1 MRERRRGA
9 FAHRIFAAVLL
20 LLLAA
25 CKPEATPF
33 PVDLPTRTPAG
44 TTAPTAGTPA
54 PPGTIRY
61 GIIGDE
67 RTAGADLAAL
77 RTSGQVEFISPPL
90 NPADL
95 GTRFDVIA
103 GYGDLPGGSRS
114 PVMTHAA
121 LLIRPLPPLDNP
133 KMADI
138 LRQAIDPNAITSTL
152 NIPGATAEPGQ
163 TVSASAL
170 RNELANGGWPD
181 GFDLALADTGIPGA
195 AALTSQL
202 GSIGIML
209 HPQPVPAADVL
220 AAGIPLALIGWHT
233 PEEQA
238 ALAKAGTLVD
248 LYQLPIS
255 YLAID
260 GLKITFTLDGWPLA
274 AH

>member
-1 MRERRRGA
+1 MRERRSGTFAPSA
-9 FAHRIFAAVLL
+9 FAAALVFLC
-20 LLLAA
+20 LLAA

-44 TTAPTAGTPA
+44 TSAPPAGAPA

-95 GTRFDVIA
+95 GTRFDVMA

-133 KMADI
+133 KVADI
-138 LRQAIDPNAITSTL
+138 LRRAIDPSAISAAL
-152 NIPGATAEPGQ
+152 NLPGATAVPGQ
-163 TVSASAL
+163 SVSAL
-170 RNELANGGWPD
+170 RGELANEGWPD

-195 AALTSQL
+195 AALAGQL
-202 GSIGIML
+202 SVLGITL
-209 HPQPVPAADVL
+209 HPQPTTDAL
-220 AAGIPLALIGWHT
+220 TAGIPLALVGWHT

-238 ALAKAGTLVD
+238 ALAKTGSLVD

-255 YLAID
+255 YLAAD
-260 GLKITFTLDGWPLA
+260 GLKITFTPGGWPLA
-274 AH
+274 AR

>member
-1 MRERRRGA
+1 MREHRRGTV
-9 FAHRIFAAVLL
+9 AHGILAAVLL

-44 TTAPTAGTPA
+44 TSAPPDATPA

-67 RTAGADLAAL
+67 RTVGTDLAAL
-77 RTSGQVEFISPPL
+77 RASAQVEFINPPL
-90 NPADL
+90 NPTDL

-114 PVMTHAA
+114 PVVTHAA

-133 KMADI
+133 KVADI
-138 LRQAIDPNAITSTL
+138 LRRAIDPNAVSAAL
-152 NIPGATAEPGQ
+152 NISGATAEPGQ
-163 TVSASAL
+163 AVSASAL
-170 RNELANGGWPD
+170 RGELANAGWPD

-195 AALTSQL
+195 AALAGQL
-202 GSIGIML
+202 SGIGISI
-209 HPQPVPAADVL
+209 HPQPVSDAL
-220 AAGIPLALIGWHT
+220 AAGIPLALVGWHT

-238 ALAKAGTLVD
+238 ALAKAGTLLN

-255 YLAID
+255 YLAVE
-260 GLKITFTLDGWPLA
+260 GLNITFTPGGWPLPA
-274 AH
+274 R